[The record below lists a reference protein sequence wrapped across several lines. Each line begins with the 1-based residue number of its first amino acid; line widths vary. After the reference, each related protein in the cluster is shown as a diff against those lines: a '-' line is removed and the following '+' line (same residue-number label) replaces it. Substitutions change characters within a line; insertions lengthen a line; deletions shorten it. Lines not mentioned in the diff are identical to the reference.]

1 LPRRNNL
8 AIDRSGAV
16 FTEHN
21 FSKLT
26 HKMDLFVDF
35 YQCLHD
41 IPVGVV
47 ETLFFRLFRGEIGHG
62 MTLFH
67 FATEL
72 PLTS

>member
-1 LPRRNNL
+1 LPRRSNL
-8 AIDRSGAV
+8 AIDRSGTV

-26 HKMDLFVDF
+26 HKVDLFVGL
-35 YQCLHD
+35 YQCLHN
-41 IPVGVV
+41 ITVGVV
-47 ETLFFRLFRGEIGHG
+47 ETLFFRLFRREIGHG